1 MCQTRL
7 KGGPNWWVAAVL
19 RGERSKA
26 AVASTLLVRP
36 EGHPQFRSAPA
47 ARQYSISVG
56 GHVQLINK
64 HVSLSTRKNFRGK
77 HLECCHLQRAAL
89 TPKIEP

>member
-47 ARQYSISVG
+47 ARQYSSSVG

-64 HVSLSTRKNFRGK
+64 HVRLSTEETSEETFGT
-77 HLECCHLQRAAL
+77 LSSAAGRSH
-89 TPKIEP
+89 TED

>member
-1 MCQTRL
+1 MCQTRF

-19 RGERSKA
+19 RGERFKA

-47 ARQYSISVG
+47 ARQYSSSVG

-64 HVSLSTRKNFRGK
+64 HVRLSTEETSEETFGM
-77 HLECCHLQRAAL
+77 LSSAAGRSH
-89 TPKIEP
+89 TED

>member
-47 ARQYSISVG
+47 ART
-56 GHVQLINK
+56 VQLVGI
-64 HVSLSTRKNFRGK
+64 SSSSTNTSGCQQKKLPRK

-89 TPKIEP
+89 IPKIEP